1 MYTNSTGFYSDT
13 NNAHWY
19 PNTNSSYGSWQLIGT
34 RNGWTGIYFSDGGNQ
49 LTHLMF
55 ESNNGGFYSQNS
67 GRWWMYYSY
76 GNACWG
82 INSSTT
88 SSSYCLYASGNI
100 YSTGVITAASDERRK
115 DNIVTIEKA
124 LDKVLSLR
132 GVTFTWNDLEEDH
145 EDYNKTQMGVIAQE
159 VEQVVPEV
167 VRYAEDVDEYS
178 VSYGNLTALLIEA
191 MKEQNEVIN
200 TMRKE
205 IEELKKRLEE

>member
-13 NNAHWY
+13 NNAHLY
-19 PNTNSSYGSWQLIGT
+19 PNTGSSYSQWRLDGN
-34 RNGWTGIYFSDGGNQ
+34 RNGYGGIWDSYSSVNVAMYDSSG
-49 LTHLMF
+49 
-55 ESNNGGFYSQNS
+55 NGGVYREAN
-67 GRWWMYYSY
+67 GRWYFYHLVAHNCM
-76 GNACWG
+76 GVNT
-82 INSSTT
+82 SST
-88 SSSYCLYASGNI
+88 SSSYGMYVSGSI

-115 DNIVTIEKA
+115 DNVVTIEKA

-145 EDYNKTQMGVIAQE
+145 EDYNKTQIGVIAQE
-159 VEQVVPEV
+159 TIKVVPEV
-167 VRYAEDVDEYS
+167 VTYAEDVDEYS

-205 IEELKKRLEE
+205 IEELKQRLEE